1 MNKVILI
8 ITILIL
14 ILKTETVFSKN
25 FIFDVNN
32 ITVSSNIG
40 DNYNKN
46 NLLEL
51 AFKKGFQQFINKSLL
66 SNDIKRLSNVELQQ
80 IKNLIFSYQIINEE
94 VLDNKNFLTVNLK
107 FDKEKFKNYLFIK
120 NIPYAEISKISL
132 ILFPVL
138 ISNEKVYLYSEN
150 YFYKNWNNV
159 KETNDENISY
169 NLILEDIED
178 LSYIAKNK
186 DKLEF
191 IDVKKLIS
199 DYENKNYVFIIINKD
214 QQKLNVFIKTF
225 IENKDINKNMKL
237 TFNPNDE
244 NNSYNNAI
252 YLLKKEI
259 SQIIKSQNL
268 ISVNVPSFIDFNLK
282 LKKNDDL
289 YNLQNIFDNI
299 DMIEKYSVLELNK
312 DYVKIRVKY
321 LGKIEKIKNKIIS
334 KGVKINIID
343 NEWRLKIG

>member
-1 MNKVILI
+1 M
-8 ITILIL
+8 
-14 ILKTETVFSKN
+14 
-25 FIFDVNN
+25 
-32 ITVSSNIG
+32 
-40 DNYNKN
+40 
-46 NLLEL
+46 
-51 AFKKGFQQFINKSLL
+51 
-66 SNDIKRLSNVELQQ
+66 
-80 IKNLIFSYQIINEE
+80 
-94 VLDNKNFLTVNLK
+94 
-107 FDKEKFKNYLFIK
+107 
-120 NIPYAEISKISL
+120 
-132 ILFPVL
+132 L

-282 LKKNDDL
+282 LKKNDDFF
-289 YNLQNIFDNI
+289 NLQNIFDNI